1 MAKTFDQTGVMQVNG
16 AWATRVK
23 YAAEVL
29 GPNAGTVDVRF
40 MQGRAEVVRVSLSRE
55 QLGEVLGEANRAAI
69 ERHVANDADKY
80 LSVVSGELRGRRLH
94 YRDVTLPAA
103 DLRTQENSIAAAPT
117 QTSERRPVEN
127 SVRTAERAAQNR
139 ARDAAS
145 TKEAVTSTGTAA
157 ESAEH
162 VVEGTQE
169 KGTERSQR
177 AGAGPSAESVAGPP
191 APVPAH
197 IAAKY
202 LVKGNTYHFD
212 DQTVAFVDKGT
223 RLTAK
228 THNKAIIQDLV
239 AIAKSRDWQEVT
251 VAGTQAFRR
260 AAWKEAYV
268 AGLTV
273 IGYTPSDIERA
284 AVERERGHRAAP
296 TEKSPA
302 ERKNPEP
309 GRGSG
314 SVPSDS
320 PSDPRLRQ
328 SEKGVVYGRLVAHG
342 EAPYQHDGTKSAS
355 YFVTIKDASGRER
368 TSWGVG
374 LGEAIRESKTA
385 PAVNDQ
391 VGIRRTGATPVT
403 VVQHSIDDQG
413 TTVSQP
419 IEAKRN
425 QWVVE
430 KAEYF
435 EREPGVKP
443 DLPRQP
449 VTPVERT
456 AVQTTTEG
464 APQPL
469 GTQPMTR
476 EQEAAA
482 AIRSAATTR
491 EELQLKYPELN
502 KAVFQ
507 HLASHD
513 QFAEAF
519 VKAGLIRE
527 SDRAQVIAQM
537 RDRLATKLEQGGA
550 IKEPNNKEV
559 KALIRRSVNRVA
571 ADIGRQPIEIEPRTP
586 EQMPTR
592 TTVARED
599 VQVRA

>member
-40 MQGRAEVVRVSLSRE
+40 MQGRAEVARVSLSRE

-94 YRDVTLPAA
+94 YRDVTLAA
-103 DLRTQENSIAAAPT
+103 SALRTQENSIAAAPT
-117 QTSERRPVEN
+117 QTSERGPVEN
-127 SVRTAERAAQNR
+127 SVRTAEGAAQNR
-139 ARDAAS
+139 ATGAAS
-145 TKEAVTSTGTAA
+145 AKEAGTSTGTAA

-162 VVEGTQE
+162 VVEGTQD
-169 KGTERSQR
+169 KGAAPR
-177 AGAGPSAESVAGPP
+177 AESVAGPP

-202 LVKGNTYHFD
+202 LLKGNTYHFD
-212 DQTVAFVDKGT
+212 DQTVAFVDQGS

-260 AAWKEAYV
+260 AAWKEAYA
-268 AGLTV
+268 AGLSV
-273 IGYTPSDIERA
+273 NGYTPSEVERA
-284 AVERERGHRAAP
+284 AVERERGRRAAP
-296 TEKSPA
+296 QEKSPA
-302 ERKNPEP
+302 ERRNPEP
-309 GRGSG
+309 GRESG
-314 SVPSDS
+314 SVLSDS
-320 PSDPRLRQ
+320 PSDLRPRQ
-328 SEKGVVYGRLVAHG
+328 SGKGVVYGTLVAHG
-342 EAPYQHDGTKSAS
+342 AAPYQHDATKSAS

-374 LGEAIRESKTA
+374 LGEAIRGSKTA
-385 PAVNDQ
+385 PAVNDE

-403 VVQHSIDDQG
+403 VVQHSVDEQG

-435 EREPGVKP
+435 EREPGMKP

-449 VTPVERT
+449 VTPLERT
-456 AVQTTTEG
+456 TVQTTPEG

-559 KALIRRSVNRVA
+559 NTLIRRSVNRVA

-586 EQMPTR
+586 EQIPTR
-592 TTVARED
+592 TTVALED